1 MSNELRAALAA
12 GLLLMLTGP
21 SGTARAAGELGEF
34 AGTTVEWQF
43 SALYSAAVRTEKPS
57 RAILDAPP
65 DPRIPIADFL
75 QFPGGINSDDGDR
88 NFRRGSLINNRL
100 SLLGELLFRGESYG
114 ALVRGDAFYDSV
126 YRGRND
132 NRSPQTINKRT
143 TDVDEFSESASYR
156 SGRRARLLDAFAYT
170 DFDIGDDVQASLRV
184 GQQVVAW
191 GESLFFGGL
200 ALAQGPADGTRA
212 NIPGADVK
220 SILLPVPQVSLKAAL
235 GDDWLLLGLYK
246 LDFKPTEA
254 NPVGEYFAV
263 TDAVGAGAEFAYG
276 IHNPLYLDSLARAD
290 LLSSDLGQALQTIG
304 ILLKAPGLPLVTPP
318 ELLPSLSL
326 PVTGIAPLNASPY
339 INVKYLG
346 EDRPGATGQWGL
358 GLKYQLTENT
368 DVGLYHL
375 RYHDPLPGPVFT
387 YGFAELAPANGPI
400 PAITTEVINLVVPVT
415 YKVKYFDGIHLTA
428 ASFSTTF
435 LGANIGGELIWREN
449 AIVLANVQTAFGPI
463 PTPTR
468 ARSAQADLNALYIV
482 GPALF
487 WDSITLIGDI
497 GYQHIHDH
505 DPVYAPDGTRSDELT
520 YTRDSAA
527 YSFLSFIDRRNVID
541 GWDAQIPISFS
552 GMAMGH
558 SSLLAGFGALMGRND
573 RRASI
578 GLNMTRLQQLT
589 VGVSYNIFLGS
600 ADYNERP
607 LADRDYA
614 ALNVRYSF

>member
-1 MSNELRAALAA
+1 MGLACALLGGATAAN
-12 GLLLMLTGP
+12 
-21 SGTARAAGELGEF
+21 AAGELGKL
-34 AGTTVEWQF
+34 GDIPVEWQF
-43 SALYSAAVRTEKPS
+43 TGLYSAAVRTEKPS
-57 RAILDAPP
+57 DAILDAPP

-75 QFPGGINSDDGDR
+75 QYPGGINSDDSDR
-88 NFRRGSLINNRL
+88 NFKRGALINNRL
-100 SLLGELLFRGESYG
+100 SVLGELLFRGEDYG
-114 ALVRGDAFYDSV
+114 ALFRGDAFYDDV
-126 YRGRND
+126 YRSRND
-132 NRSPQTINKRT
+132 NRRLDTVNKRSN
-143 TDVDEFSESASYR
+143 DADEFSSDAAR
-156 SGRRARLLDAFAYT
+156 LSGRRARLLDAFVYT
-170 DFDIGDDVQASLRV
+170 DFDIGEDIQASLRV

-220 SILLPVPQVSLKAAL
+220 SILLPVNQISLKAAI

-276 IHNPLYLDSLARAD
+276 IRNPLYLDSLAEAD
-290 LLSSDLGQALQTIG
+290 LLSNDLGQALQTIG
-304 ILLKAPGLPLVTPP
+304 ILLGTPGLPLITTP
-318 ELLPSLSL
+318 ELLPALSL
-326 PVTGIAPLNASPY
+326 PVTGIAPLNAQPS

-346 EDRPGATGQWGL
+346 EDHPDSDGQYGI

-368 DVGLYHL
+368 DVGIYHL

-387 YGFAELAPANGPI
+387 YGYAELAPPNGAI
-400 PAITTEVINLVVPVT
+400 PAITTEVIDLVVPVT
-415 YKVKYFDGIHLTA
+415 YQVKHFDGIHLTA
-428 ASFSTTF
+428 AGFSTTLF
-435 LGANIGGELIWREN
+435 GANIGGEFIWREN
-449 AIVLANVQTAFGPI
+449 AIVLADVQTAFGPI

-468 ARSAQADLNALYIV
+468 ARTAQADLNALYIV
-482 GPALF
+482 GPAMF
-487 WDSITLIGDI
+487 WDSITLIGNV
-497 GYQHIHDH
+497 GYQHVHDN
-505 DPVYAPDGTRSDELT
+505 DPVFAPDGTRSDALT

-541 GWDAQIPISFS
+541 GWDLQVPVSFA
-552 GMAMGH
+552 GMAYGH
-558 SSLLAGFGALMGRND
+558 SSLLAGFGSLLGKRD
-573 RRASI
+573 RRASV

-589 VGVSYNIFLGS
+589 IGLSYNLFLGS

-614 ALNVRYSF
+614 ALTVRYSF